1 MIYKLRAGVVL
12 FLVACVISGC
22 ASGNSHTV
30 VPDYGKKG
38 IRLIALAP
46 VDNKTGDG
54 QAAQLLRERI
64 FQALYFKGYPR
75 IPLDM
80 IDEQLTAGCGWTPGD
95 KTCDV
100 SPGVIGKLLGVDA
113 VMYCSLLEWETS
125 FIGVYARTEVSA
137 SLELKDAVT
146 GETLWSSRDRI
157 TDRHYDVTRKRLEQK
172 AYQSYEPAVRRI
184 VQETLSTLPD
194 GPDSPGKP
202 PPEKKFWKIW

>member
-1 MIYKLRAGVVL
+1 MIYKLRAGVVA
-12 FLVACVISGC
+12 FLLACVISGC
-22 ASGNSHTV
+22 ASGISHTL
-30 VPDYGKKG
+30 VPDYDKKG

-46 VDNKTGDG
+46 VDNRTDDA

-64 FQALYFKGYPR
+64 FEALYFKGYPR

-80 IDEQLTAGCGWTPGD
+80 IDEKLTAECGWTPGD

-113 VMYCSLLEWETS
+113 VMYCSLLEWKTS
-125 FIGVYARTEVSA
+125 FIGIYARTKVSA
-137 SLELKDAVT
+137 SLELKDTET
-146 GETLWSSRDRI
+146 GQILWSSRERI
-157 TDRHYDVTRKRLEQK
+157 AERHYGVTSKRLEQK

-184 VQETLSTLPD
+184 VKETLSTLPD

-202 PPEKKFWKIW
+202 PPEKKFWQIW